1 MIIDN
6 QALKVLAALPSSQ
19 VTLIGISAALPQR
32 SQQWQDRWAIQLIQV
47 IHDYDRTKLSDIEHK
62 PIAVPAL
69 LLTDLVNTLY

>member
-47 IHDYDRTKLSDIEHK
+47 IHDYDRTKLSGIEHK